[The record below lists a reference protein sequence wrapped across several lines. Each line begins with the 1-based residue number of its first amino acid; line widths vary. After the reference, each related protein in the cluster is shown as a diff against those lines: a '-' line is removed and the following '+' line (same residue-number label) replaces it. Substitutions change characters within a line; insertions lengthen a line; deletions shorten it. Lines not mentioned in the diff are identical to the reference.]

1 MKGTRPLDNSEIRI
15 VSACFD
21 GNPFGD
27 RNRGLFM
34 LGVSTGGRISE
45 LLSLTIRDVYQNRAA
60 VTDLLYDKS
69 IVKGG
74 EVSRAV
80 PVNKDGRQAIADL
93 IAWHRERYQNIKA
106 NSPLFPSRNGHG
118 TQRMSRR
125 TAHDV
130 LKKAFEDAGLN
141 RHLATHSLRKSFAQ
155 RLYERTGDIFAVQE
169 MLGHKSVATTQKYLG
184 VNYASV
190 RKAVEEMTVSAEL
203 HETVFLGSS
212 LKKEADETLFLE
224 LARRGYDLSSV
235 GGLYK
240 PDSTDTPKSSN
251 SLKSSRHAPRAVT
264 SNLRFLRWRGFPRE
278 TPQQKHLALLFVVG
292 QFI

>member
-1 MKGTRPLDNSEIRI
+1 MKGTRPLDNNEIRK
-15 VSACFD
+15 VAESFD
-21 GNPFGD
+21 GTFKT

-45 LLSLTIRDVYQNRAA
+45 LLSLQIRDVYQNRAA

-80 PVNKDGRQAIADL
+80 PVNSDGRQAINDL
-93 IAWHRERYQNIKA
+93 VMWHRERYNTTHK
-106 NSPLFPSRNGHG
+106 SRPLFPSRNGQG

-130 LKKAFEDAGLN
+130 LKSAFEKAGLN
-141 RHLATHSLRKSFAQ
+141 GHLATHSLRKSFAQ
-155 RLYERTGDIFAVQE
+155 RLYDRTGDIYAVQE

-190 RKAVEEMTVSAEL
+190 REAVEEMAVTGEL
-203 HETVFLGSS
+203 HITGILGSS
-212 LKKEADETLFLE
+212 LKNSSDESLFLE
-224 LARRGYDLSSV
+224 LGLRGYNLSK
-235 GGLYK
+235 LRNHEE
-240 PDSTDTPKSSN
+240 TTAEI
-251 SLKSSRHAPRAVT
+251 LKIS
-264 SNLRFLRWRGFPRE
+264 
-278 TPQQKHLALLFVVG
+278 
-292 QFI
+292 